1 MNLKHRKRVWST
13 EFELKNQV
21 AAVQTI
27 GKSKLKLW
35 RSRNHKCAEKGSYLL
50 IKRGEGR
57 KTEMKDHLTPEKWTA
72 EEPHRLKDPP
82 LLKWH
87 FSLSLTSSHFNSTA
101 ILSSFLW
108 SNYVKFQFLECANI
122 PAGCALFPL
131 GCGSIIRPLPPSA
144 DIPAPKTVPSSLSC
158 PLFPPLF
165 HSIHV
170 SEAAL
175 HLGSLEWWHDLFNF
189 FVVVVVNVWIGGLFV
204 LFLDCLRDFREPGT
218 MFAVWK

>member
-1 MNLKHRKRVWST
+1 M
-13 EFELKNQV
+13 Q
-21 AAVQTI
+21 AV

-35 RSRNHKCAEKGSYLL
+35 RSGNHECAEKGSYLL

-72 EEPHRLKDPP
+72 GELHHLKDPP
-82 LLKWH
+82 LLKLH
-87 FSLSLTSSHFNSTA
+87 FPLSLTSSHFSSMA

-131 GCGSIIRPLPPSA
+131 GCGSIIRPLPPLA
-144 DIPAPKTVPSSLSC
+144 DIPAPKTVPSSLRC
-158 PLFPPLF
+158 PLFPPL
-165 HSIHV
+165 S
-170 SEAAL
+170 
-175 HLGSLEWWHDLFNF
+175 FNPCLWGRSAPGLTWTVTWF
-189 FVVVVVNVWIGGLFV
+189 IQLFVVAVVNVWIGGIFV

-218 MFAVWK
+218 GAALCLYYESNTCP